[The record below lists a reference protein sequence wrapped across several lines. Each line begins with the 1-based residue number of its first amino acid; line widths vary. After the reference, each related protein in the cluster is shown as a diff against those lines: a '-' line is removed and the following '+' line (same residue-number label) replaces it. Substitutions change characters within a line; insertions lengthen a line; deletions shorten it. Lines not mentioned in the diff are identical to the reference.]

1 MRQIILQYSIFLI
14 IVFLIVCVVYII
26 FWKKRVFHSEEEYRA
41 MNMPQE
47 QLRLCLKLSK
57 VLEYPIRVLMIAT
70 AAVAI
75 WVAIPVIKDVKYVV
89 SNEYSYVT
97 GEIVNDVIKTG
108 RAWRDRLVI
117 SDGNNL
123 LELSVDSLSFE
134 KGDVVTVKYLPN
146 TYAGV
151 IVTK

>member
-1 MRQIILQYSIFLI
+1 
-14 IVFLIVCVVYII
+14 
-26 FWKKRVFHSEEEYRA
+26 
-41 MNMPQE
+41 
-47 QLRLCLKLSK
+47 
-57 VLEYPIRVLMIAT
+57 MIAT
-70 AAVAI
+70 AVFVI
-75 WVAIPVIKDVKYVV
+75 WVAIPVLKDVKYVV